1 VCVVFPI
8 LLTSRLILRELH
20 DEDLDSFIDIF
31 SRDEVTRY
39 YGRDVVTSSE
49 EANDLLQ
56 KMKSGFLEKRGI
68 RWGIEARDTKQLI
81 GTIGYHLWSPLHKR
95 AEVGYELHPDYWNKG
110 YATEA
115 IKTALSYGFQEMD
128 LNRISAI
135 VYFENQ
141 ASNRL
146 LEKIGF
152 QKEGIK
158 REYMLQGNQFHDTYF
173 YSLLKSDY
181 HEEVKND

>member
-1 VCVVFPI
+1 VFPI
-8 LLTSRLILRELH
+8 LLTSRIILREL
-20 DEDLDSFIDIF
+20 DDNDLGSFIDIF

-39 YGRDVVTSSE
+39 YGREVIKSPD

-56 KMKSGFLEKRGI
+56 KMKSSFIEKRGI
-68 RWGIEARDTKQLI
+68 RWGIESRETKQLI
-81 GTIGYHLWSPLHKR
+81 GTIGYHLWSPMHRR
-95 AEVGYELHPDYWNKG
+95 AEIGYDLHPDYWNKG

-115 IKTALSYGFQEMD
+115 INAALTYGFEEMD

-135 VYFENQ
+135 VYIENQ

-158 REYMLQGNQFHDTYF
+158 REYMLQGNQFHDTF
-173 YSLLKSDY
+173 CYSLLKSEF
-181 HEEVKND
+181 HQEVKHD